1 MIRALALAATLA
13 AAAPAQAEM
22 ITTTVE
28 GSFDDIAFAV
38 ETAIVGRGLVIDY
51 VSHVG
56 EMLERTKADVGG
68 TATVFTQADIFL
80 FCSASLSRKVMEADP
95 ANIQHCPYGITV
107 METPDAPG
115 KITLGHRRYPD
126 GAMQEVQA
134 LLADI
139 VAEAAAD

>member
-1 MIRALALAATLA
+1 MFRALAFAATLA

-22 ITTTVE
+22 ITTTVD
-28 GSFDDIAFAV
+28 GSFDDVAFAV
-38 ETAIVGRGLVIDY
+38 ESAIVGRGLVIDH

-68 TATVFTQADIFL
+68 TATIFSQADIFL

-115 KITLGHRRYPD
+115 KIIIGHRRYPD
-126 GAMQEVQA
+126 GAMQAVQA
-134 LLADI
+134 LLSEI